1 MSDTELLRLRDWIA
15 SAGLE
20 AHSRLPPE
28 RELCTALGISRTQ
41 LRKALLV
48 LEAEGVLE
56 RHVGRGTFL
65 ARPLKSRKPGG
76 VTDII
81 RSLAECTGPQ
91 EAMLARLALEPE
103 LARMAALN
111 ASPLHLRT
119 LRRLSKSMRAVPTW
133 RAYEELDAAFH
144 ATIAEASGNPL
155 LEELHKIMN
164 GVRKVVVWRKLS
176 TQQTAPQPTYHSFD
190 EHDAIGRRPGGPG
203 RRRGAQAD
211 AAPPGIDNPGDV
223 IQLRRDAAPP
233 GR

>member
-1 MSDTELLRLRDWIA
+1 
-15 SAGLE
+15 
-20 AHSRLPPE
+20 
-28 RELCTALGISRTQ
+28 
-41 LRKALLV
+41 
-48 LEAEGVLE
+48 
-56 RHVGRGTFL
+56 
-65 ARPLKSRKPGG
+65 
-76 VTDII
+76 
-81 RSLAECTGPQ
+81 
-91 EAMLARLALEPE
+91 MLARLALEPE

-190 EHDAIGRRPGGPG
+190 EHDAIVDALEARA
-203 RRRGAQAD
+203 GAEAHKQMQRHLEST
-211 AAPPGIDNPGDV
+211 I
-223 IQLRRDAAPP
+223 REMSSS
-233 GR
+233 